1 MLPLTQR
8 PSALFFSFLL
18 FLNVI
23 FDFAVALPEDKTL
36 PFELTSDSAQFDQ
49 AKGLGVYKGNVLLK
63 QGTMEIRST
72 ESRVY
77 MVNQELEHIEGDG
90 PIKMKYLPEITKPWI
105 NGQGEKLHYDAKT
118 GIVTLTGNA
127 KIIQGEDEISGDVMT
142 YDVNKDIVRAVGD
155 GKKQVR
161 IEIKPNSAL
170 KDKK

>member
-1 MLPLTQR
+1 MFQLTQR
-8 PSALFFSFLL
+8 LSALFCAFLVLLNGIFNFSM
-18 FLNVI
+18 
-23 FDFAVALPEDKTL
+23 ALPEDKTL

-49 AKGLGVYKGNVLLK
+49 AKGLGIYKGNVLLK

-90 PIKMKYLPEITKPWI
+90 PITMKYLPDLAKPWI

-118 GIVTLTGNA
+118 GIVTLTGKA
-127 KIIQGEDEISGDVMT
+127 KMVQGEDEITGDVMT
-142 YDVNKDIVRAVGD
+142 YDVNKDVVRAVGS
-155 GKKQVR
+155 GKNQVR